1 MKKYYSMI
9 ALAIASA
16 MTLSSCHKESTEIID
31 PTGGEHEVEATIH
44 AEVTGAFTKAL
55 SIEVEYKDFK
65 GDMHTEIVNGNFD
78 GKNAEFNTTIK
89 TKADGNEKEAT
100 VTFKTNFNNSD
111 SYKSEVSPWGMVCSV
126 KAKLD
131 SRDYPEFVYSKSETV
146 PGKSLVEV
154 HETWTSNWA
163 YSAKNEA
170 DTYFNKGEKKY
181 VIKVG
186 KSGTVVDFR

>member
-1 MKKYYSMI
+1 MI

-16 MTLSSCHKESTEIID
+16 MTLSSCHKESTEIVD

-55 SIEVEYKDFK
+55 SIEVEYKDFN

-78 GKNAEFNTTIK
+78 GKNAKFNTIIK

-100 VTFKTNFNNSD
+100 VTFRTNFNNSD
-111 SYKSEVSPWGMVCSV
+111 SYKSEVSPWGMLCSV
-126 KAKLD
+126 KAKLG
-131 SRDYPEFVYSKSETV
+131 STEYPAFVYSKSETV

-163 YSAKNEA
+163 YSAKNDA
-170 DTYFNKGEKKY
+170 DNYFNKGEKKY

-186 KSGTVVDFR
+186 KSETTVDFR